1 VNKKTISDKIAEN
14 PYFFVVYIL
23 FLIAGCIILL
33 NINKGDMVIYF
44 NSWRGSFTDEIF
56 KISSWIGEGLLFAL
70 VLLIL
75 GFFQLKYLVTGVS
88 VFLGSGAVTQLL
100 KNMFKEPR
108 PKIFFEN
115 TDLVTYVQ
123 DFTLN
128 SWNSFPSGH
137 TTSGIAIF
145 LFLALITKNKKIGA
159 LYMIAAIF
167 VAISRVYLV
176 QHFFIDVYFGSLVGT
191 FFTLWIFNLYENSEK
206 VNSSK
211 WYNYSLKSKIMK

>member
-1 VNKKTISDKIAEN
+1 
-14 PYFFVVYIL
+14 
-23 FLIAGCIILL
+23 
-33 NINKGDMVIYF
+33 
-44 NSWRGSFTDEIF
+44 
-56 KISSWIGEGLLFAL
+56 
-70 VLLIL
+70 
-75 GFFQLKYLVTGVS
+75 
-88 VFLGSGAVTQLL
+88 GAVTQLL

-167 VAISRVYLV
+167 VALSRVYLV

-191 FFTLWIFNLYENSEK
+191 LFTLWIFNLYENSQK
-206 VNSSK
+206 VNRSK